1 MFLAGRSSDYA
12 QFRAVVVTLLL
23 LSSCSEQVKTSDHN
37 KSYGGAT
44 PPSAQPDSATLA
56 ARLTQ
61 PPGETEQISQYIRRM
76 LQDREGNIWFGTTS
90 DGVARYDGRS
100 LEYFDPTNGFS
111 SNWVGSMAQAPNSDL
126 WFATG
131 GGVSRYDPVAA
142 FRTGGTGFTNYT
154 TKDGLI
160 SDQVWSVLPDRN
172 GGLWFGTEEGVS
184 RFDGRTFT
192 SFPIPAADFSDHP
205 NYKYPKQINCII
217 EDRSGNIWF
226 ASNGGG
232 VYKYNGSTLTN
243 LAEKDGLCNNFVQ
256 TIMEDKSGNLWF
268 GTRYGGL
275 CTYDGK
281 VFTSYG
287 RKDGVLGDQIWVIH
301 QDSGG
306 TIWIGASG
314 YGLCSNNGKTFTC
327 YTERDAAGLK
337 NVQSILED
345 ANGQLWI
352 GTSSGVYRYSGGRFS
367 NWTKVDALRG
377 E

>member
-1 MFLAGRSSDYA
+1 M
-12 QFRAVVVTLLL
+12 
-23 LSSCSEQVKTSDHN
+23 
-37 KSYGGAT
+37 
-44 PPSAQPDSATLA
+44 
-56 ARLTQ
+56 
-61 PPGETEQISQYIRRM
+61 
-76 LQDREGNIWFGTTS
+76 
-90 DGVARYDGRS
+90 
-100 LEYFDPTNGFS
+100 
-111 SNWVGSMAQAPNSDL
+111 
-126 WFATG
+126 
-131 GGVSRYDPVAA
+131 
-142 FRTGGTGFTNYT
+142 
-154 TKDGLI
+154 
-160 SDQVWSVLPDRN
+160 PDRDV
-172 GGLWFGTEEGVS
+172 LL
-184 RFDGRTFT
+184 
-192 SFPIPAADFSDHP
+192 FPIPAADFSEHP
-205 NYKYPKQINCII
+205 YYKYPKQHQLHH
-217 EDRSGNIWF
+217 RGQGRGTSGSP
-226 ASNGGG
+226 AMAAACT
-232 VYKYNGSTLTN
+232 KYDGKALTN

-352 GTSSGVYRYSGGRFS
+352 GTSSGVYRYSGGKFS
-367 NWTKVDALRG
+367 NWTKEDALRG